1 MPATFS
7 VRKALVTGAARG
19 IGEAIALRL
28 AQEGLDVALLD
39 LDDAV
44 KGTAEA
50 IADATGRTAVGL
62 TCDVS
67 DRDAVRRTVGEA
79 ADAMGGLDT
88 VITNAGITRDGFLHK
103 MSDENWDDVVG
114 VHLTGTFATIQAA
127 APHLRTEGPGRVV
140 CIASLSG
147 RSGNLGQANYS
158 AAKAGI
164 IGLAKTS
171 ALELARFTTTVN
183 AVAPGF
189 VDTSMTQA
197 MPKEMREKLLKT
209 IPLGRSAQASEIAG
223 VVAFLCSDDAAFM
236 TGAVLDVNGGVY
248 M

>member
-7 VRKALVTGAARG
+7 VQRALVTGAARG
-19 IGEAIALRL
+19 IGEAVARRL
-28 AQEGLDVALLD
+28 ADEGLDVALVD
-39 LDDAV
+39 LDPV
-44 KGTAEA
+44 VTETAA
-50 IADATGRTAVGL
+50 SIAEKSGRTAVGF

-67 DRDAVRRTVGEA
+67 DRDQVRRTVAEA
-79 ADAMGGLDT
+79 AEALGGLDT
-88 VITNAGITRDGFLHK
+88 VVANAGITRDGFLHK
-103 MSDENWDDVVG
+103 LSDDHWDAVVG

-127 APHLRTEGPGRVV
+127 APFLRSEGPGRVV
-140 CIASLSG
+140 CISSLSG

-158 AAKAGI
+158 AAKAGV
-164 IGLAKTS
+164 IGLTKTS
-171 ALELARFTTTVN
+171 AQELARFATTVN

-189 VDTSMTQA
+189 VDTAMTQA
-197 MPKEMREKLLKT
+197 MPSEMRAKLLQT
-209 IPLGRSAQASEIAG
+209 IPLGRSAQPQEIAG